1 METLLR
7 RHLVKKLWL
16 VLFLVVMPAIAV
28 ADDLDKYMEMLRS
41 DFRTTKTQV
50 LTEGLKLSEADG
62 QKFWPIQREYE
73 TELVKIAT
81 SACS

>member
-1 METLLR
+1 M
-7 RHLVKKLWL
+7 KKLWL